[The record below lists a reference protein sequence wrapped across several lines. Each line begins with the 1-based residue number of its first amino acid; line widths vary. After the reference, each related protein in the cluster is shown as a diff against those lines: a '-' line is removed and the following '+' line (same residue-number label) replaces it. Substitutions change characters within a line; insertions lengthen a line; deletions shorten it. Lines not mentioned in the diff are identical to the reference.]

1 MSILLRAY
9 ETWAAL
15 RLSCTLGVQLQLAYA
30 CTEAFRS
37 CRAMVCDVVFEK
49 NTSEVCRERKRVFD
63 AFEERGSGGR
73 VPRDFFP
80 LSFRVVRL
88 SK

>member
-1 MSILLRAY
+1 
-9 ETWAAL
+9 
-15 RLSCTLGVQLQLAYA
+15 
-30 CTEAFRS
+30 
-37 CRAMVCDVVFEK
+37 MVCDVVFEK